1 MNLAKFPPHTF
12 HARCCKCI
20 FWENIA
26 SIPPSPLLWMTDVDV
41 SAVGVFMLLSYSEL
55 RGLLVLVSFIHPRHH
70 SHHTH
75 HAGSWDFIHNH
86 RILMIMSTLQHYTTQ
101 WTRWRNVTECLNQMS
116 RKYLSRKK
124 ISFPPDVTVFAW
136 CPDSDT
142 DRAHM
147 LVMLHVGGIDSPASI
162 PLLQDPPL
170 ISSKKLK
177 RQVHNLLV
185 VNQFN
190 WLQIFLLKLYLTG
203 KLWFLCLFQLSK
215 EYK

>member
-41 SAVGVFMLLSYSEL
+41 SAVGVFRLLSYSEL

-86 RILMIMSTLQHYTTQ
+86 RILMIMSTLQHYHITTLHNSVNTLEECNRMPESNEPQIFISQENQFSPWCHSFCLISWQ
-101 WTRWRNVTECLNQMS
+101 WLWQCS
-116 RKYLSRKK
+116 
-124 ISFPPDVTVFAW
+124 
-136 CPDSDT
+136 
-142 DRAHM
+142 
-147 LVMLHVGGIDSPASI
+147 HVGHVACRGNWFPSLHSPAAGPS
-162 PLLQDPPL
+162 P
-170 ISSKKLK
+170 
-177 RQVHNLLV
+177 N
-185 VNQFN
+185 F
-190 WLQIFLLKLYLTG
+190 F
-203 KLWFLCLFQLSK
+203 
-215 EYK
+215 